1 MNNNS
6 EIAVFNCVEE
16 TCRYVTRSS
25 LPFGGKVIVL
35 LGDFRQTC
43 PVIQNGSRQQVVD
56 ACIKSS
62 PLWSLFQQTTLTRL
76 IRNAEDPNFAAFVNN
91 IGDGAGPNVPFNGLR
106 TVETVQDVVDFVF
119 PPNMLSAPV
128 SNSQRAILA
137 PTNAQIDVYT
147 V

>member
-1 MNNNS
+1 MLVSSIKIDDSRAELICYADIYIWDEAPMANK
-6 EIAVFNCVEE
+6 AVFNCVEE
-16 TCRYVTRSS
+16 TCRYVTRCN

-91 IGDGAGPNVPFNGLR
+91 IGDGAGPNV
-106 TVETVQDVVDFVF
+106 T
-119 PPNMLSAPV
+119 
-128 SNSQRAILA
+128 
-137 PTNAQIDVYT
+137 
-147 V
+147 